1 MVDNSFFLGTRAT
14 PKTTEEFPVIDCK
27 EQTSENSVS
36 QEAMDSFQFDSER
49 FFKTY
54 GENAPEE
61 ISKFLNKDLIDSDP
75 EGFNK
80 LYTVLLRRLCLECDK
95 RLPLKSLVRV
105 IEGDNVE
112 EREEIISF
120 LESTGLMEQT
130 YKTFKMIR
138 MLPNLND

>member
-1 MVDNSFFLGTRAT
+1 MVDNSFFLGTSAI

-27 EQTSENSVS
+27 EKTFEDSVS
-36 QEAMDSFQFDSER
+36 QSIIRYFQFDSEQ

-61 ISKFLNKDLIDSDP
+61 ISKFLNKDLIDNNP
-75 EGFNK
+75 ECFNK

-95 RLPLKSLVRV
+95 RLPLESLVRV
-105 IEGDNVE
+105 LEGNNFE
-112 EREEIISF
+112 EREEIIFF

-130 YKTFKMIR
+130 YKTFKMMR